1 MKKQTCF
8 QVIKKLSAFIF
19 FKFLPLSLTKKS
31 FFALWQRRHVPALRL
46 QNVFFD
52 DCQNRL

>member
-1 MKKQTCF
+1 MKKQTGF
-8 QVIKKLSAFIF
+8 QIIKNLSAFIF
-19 FKFLPLSLTKKS
+19 FKFLPLSITKKS

>member
-1 MKKQTCF
+1 MKKQTGF